1 MILSEPQRGYP
12 SESADRSTAM
22 EQLTAQSKFG
32 GDRARQL
39 ASPAQNLAHSFVA
52 STQAGYGLAQS
63 EARDLQPYNHQY
75 EFA

>member
-12 SESADRSTAM
+12 SESANRGTAM

-39 ASPAQNLAHSFVA
+39 ASPPQNLAHSYKG

-63 EARDLQPYNHQY
+63 EARDLQPYNYQY